1 MSSNVIQPLG
11 ASPTGPAGQPQ
22 AAAPGSNLRSGREAA
37 SRSGIWVAVF
47 AITMSFAAFTSAMF
61 VRQGSGNDWSH
72 IVMPPIL
79 YSNTFLLLLSGAA
92 FEFWRRASRSNQ
104 PAEAKS
110 PAAGIS
116 WLLVTLVLGFL
127 FVAGQYLAWAQL
139 RAAGLF
145 LSTTPNSSFY
155 YVITAM
161 HALHVTAGIAALIYL
176 VMRLEFSPSKLRR
189 STVDSTR
196 VYWHFMGILWVYLF
210 FVMGTRL

>member
-1 MSSNVIQPLG
+1 MTSTTIEPLG
-11 ASPTGPAGQPQ
+11 VAPAGAAGQ
-22 AAAPGSNLRSGREAA
+22 AQVGAPRSNLRSGHEAA

-79 YSNTFLLLLSGAA
+79 YSNTFLLLLSSVAL
-92 FEFWRRASRSNQ
+92 EIWRRSFRSAQSR
-104 PAEAKS
+104 EEKS
-110 PAAGIS
+110 SRAGIS
-116 WLLVTLVLGFL
+116 WLLVTLVLGLL
-127 FVAGQYLAWAQL
+127 FVAGQYLAWQQL

-161 HALHVTAGIAALIYL
+161 HALHVTAGMAALSYL
-176 VMRLEFSPSKLRR
+176 LVRLGFSPAKLRR

-210 FVMGTRL
+210 VVMSTRL